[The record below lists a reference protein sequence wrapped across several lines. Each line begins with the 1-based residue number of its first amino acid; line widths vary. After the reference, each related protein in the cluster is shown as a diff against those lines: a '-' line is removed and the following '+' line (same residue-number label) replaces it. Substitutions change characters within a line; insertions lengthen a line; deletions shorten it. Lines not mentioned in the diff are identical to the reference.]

1 MSLEVNSGLRIN
13 AIVVY
18 GVEKEVINKG
28 DQCNF
33 EAPYKTLNV
42 FGEPYNWT
50 ENYPNLIIDDL
61 KKVNRNHI
69 EANKR
74 RGVNFYI
81 YDDNGGLVLYL
92 HESMIEKIE
101 ELTEKKEYRRGD
113 VSVQYNTL
121 LTFKENLIEVNEM
134 NAKFVKADDPAEPN
148 YYGSIKD
155 IEEVIKDLRKSTR
168 AEAGERIKFYQDK
181 LEQGYKY
188 IIHPITK
195 KRTNQ
200 LKIVRY
206 VDHHEKTPERQQRE
220 KLIAEIKELN
230 KGWNEY
236 EIEKLLDN
244 YEVNKK

>member
-1 MSLEVNSGLRIN
+1 MGLEVNSGLRIN
-13 AIVVY
+13 ALNVY
-18 GVEKEVINKG
+18 GVKKEVINKG

-42 FGEPYNWT
+42 FGEPYQWI
-50 ENYPNLIIDDL
+50 ENYPNLVIDDL
-61 KKVNRNHI
+61 KRVNRNHV

-74 RGVNFYI
+74 RGLNFYT
-81 YDDNGGLVLYL
+81 YDDNGKCILYI

-101 ELTEKKEYRRGD
+101 ELTEKKEYRKGD

-121 LTFKENLIEVNEM
+121 LTFKENIIEVKEM

-148 YYGSIKD
+148 YYGSIKE
-155 IEEVIKDLRKSTR
+155 IEEVIKDFRKSTR
-168 AEAGERIKFYQDK
+168 AGAEKRIKFYQDK

-188 IIHPITK
+188 IIYPITK

>member
-1 MSLEVNSGLRIN
+1 MSLEVNSELHIDAIN
-13 AIVVY
+13 VY

-28 DQCNF
+28 DQCDF

-50 ENYPNLIIDDL
+50 ENHPNLIINDL

-74 RGVNFYI
+74 KGFNFYV
-81 YDDNGGLVLYL
+81 YDNEGRLILYINK
-92 HESMIEKIE
+92 SMIEKIE
-101 ELTEKKEYRRGD
+101 ELTEKNEYKKGD

-121 LTFKENLIEVNEM
+121 LTFKENLIEVNEI
-134 NAKFVKADDPAEPN
+134 NAKFVKADDPAEP
-148 YYGSIKD
+148 YYFGSIED
-155 IEEVIKDLRKSTR
+155 IKEVIKNLRKLNR
-168 AEAGERIKFYQDK
+168 AEAWRIKFYQDK

-188 IIHPITK
+188 IVYQITK
-195 KRTNQ
+195 KSTNQ
-200 LKIVRY
+200 LKIIRY

-220 KLIAEIKELN
+220 NLITDLKLLN
-230 KGWNEY
+230 RDWREY